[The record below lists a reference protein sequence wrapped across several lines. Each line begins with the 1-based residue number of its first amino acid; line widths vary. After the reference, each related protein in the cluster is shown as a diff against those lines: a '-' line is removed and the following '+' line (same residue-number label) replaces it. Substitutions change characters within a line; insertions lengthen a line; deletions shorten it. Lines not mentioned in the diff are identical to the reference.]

1 MQGYDLDIRHIPGQK
16 NPTDSLSIQLQED
29 TLGRKSQV
37 CKEHGQW
44 INELRV
50 PARASDKHIQEAFGK
65 LFQQSQKVTD
75 LVDRDQ
81 RGQDQIKLGQR
92 IREQYQTERA
102 K

>member
-16 NPTDSLSIQLQED
+16 NPIDSLSIQLQNK
-29 TLGRKSQV
+29 TLGRKNQV

-50 PARASDKHIQEAFGK
+50 PARASDEHIQEAFGK
-65 LFQQSQKVTD
+65 LFQQSQKVTNS
-75 LVDRDQ
+75 VDRDQ
-81 RGQDQIKLGQR
+81 RGQDQIKLEQR
-92 IREQYQTERA
+92 IREHYQTERA

>member
-1 MQGYDLDIRHIPGQK
+1 MQGYDPDIKHIPGQK

-50 PARASDKHIQEAFGK
+50 PARASDEHIQEAFGK

-75 LVDRDQ
+75 SVDKDQ
-81 RGQDQIKLGQR
+81 RGQDQIKLEQR
-92 IREQYQTERA
+92 IRE
-102 K
+102 